1 MVNRNIISGLLLF
14 SISVLL
20 GPYMMRVLPTEERTV
35 AVQTELRE
43 AFGAL
48 RAAQNALDAAQ
59 GDPAQADEA
68 TSKEDAVASLARA
81 AARAS
86 RAHVNYYFGDFR
98 RGNFVMTHA
107 HGNLMG
113 IFNIIVGL
121 FLARLAVGDRI
132 KLAISWGFIAG
143 SWIMVG
149 ALLLG
154 NLFGQRWALQGMI
167 PGGAI
172 FILSLLALTAVYIR
186 GSLSPAHDND

>member
-1 MVNRNIISGLLLF
+1 MINRNIISGLLLF

-35 AVQTELRE
+35 AVQIELRE

-48 RAAQNALDAAQ
+48 RAAQDSLATAQDA
-59 GDPAQADEA
+59 DDQAEGA
-68 TSKEDAVASLARA
+68 IGKEEAVANLANA

-121 FLARLAVGDRI
+121 FL
-132 KLAISWGFIAG
+132 
-143 SWIMVG
+143 
-149 ALLLG
+149 
-154 NLFGQRWALQGMI
+154 
-167 PGGAI
+167 
-172 FILSLLALTAVYIR
+172 
-186 GSLSPAHDND
+186 

>member
-48 RAAQNALDAAQ
+48 RAAQDSLAAAQ
-59 GDPAQADEA
+59 EQADGTVEGA
-68 TSKEDAVASLARA
+68 TANLASA

-86 RAHVNYYFGDFR
+86 RAHVNYYFGSFR
-98 RGNFVMTHA
+98 RGNFIMTHA

-121 FLARLAVGDRI
+121 FLARLTVDDRI

-154 NLFGQRWALQGMI
+154 NLFGQTWALQGMI

-172 FILSLLALTAVYIR
+172 FILALLALTAVFIR
-186 GSLSPAHDND
+186 GSLSPVRGKP